1 MQREID
7 LEFQLHAYV
16 DGDLDEEAM
25 DRVED
30 YLRKNPEM
38 AARVRDYL
46 RQKDDI
52 RGFASHEARA
62 DESPAIQ
69 ELGRKLAR
77 RLRPPRTSRWRRP
90 IMVSVL
96 LAAGW
101 LGHMLYEPLV
111 EGPHFA
117 AEAVQA
123 HLMTSAE
130 LEEVP
135 PISPER
141 LSRLFASIGEA
152 ERVPDLRQFGY
163 EAVGMQ
169 LLPGENGPFLHIPY
183 RGRDGTTVSYFL
195 FHEDYEDEVP
205 RHVLHRQGVTMM
217 YWQHEHSRYAIAGPL
232 PDDTM
237 ASIAAFLD
245 TPVSSL

>member
-7 LEFQLHAYV
+7 LELQLHAYV

-52 RGFASHEARA
+52 RGFASNEAYA
-62 DESPAIQ
+62 GESPAIQ

-77 RLRPPRTSRWRRP
+77 RLRPPRASRWRRP
-90 IMVSVL
+90 IMVTVL
-96 LAAGW
+96 LAVGW
-101 LGHMLYEPLV
+101 LGHALFEPLV
-111 EGPHFA
+111 EGPHFVA
-117 AEAVQA
+117 GAVQA
-123 HLMTSAE
+123 HLLSTADPS
-130 LEEVP
+130 EVP

-141 LSRLFASIGEA
+141 LSRLFARIGEA
-152 ERVPDLRQFGY
+152 ERLPDLRQFGY

-169 LLPGENGPFLHIPY
+169 LLPGEDGPFLHVPY
-183 RGRDGTTVSYFL
+183 RGADGSTMSYFL
-195 FHEDYEDEVP
+195 FHEDSPDEVP
-205 RHVLHRQGVTMM
+205 RHVLHRQGVTMV
-217 YWQHEHSRYAIAGPL
+217 YWQHEQSRYAIAAPL
-232 PDDTM
+232 PDETL

-245 TPVSSL
+245 TPTSSL